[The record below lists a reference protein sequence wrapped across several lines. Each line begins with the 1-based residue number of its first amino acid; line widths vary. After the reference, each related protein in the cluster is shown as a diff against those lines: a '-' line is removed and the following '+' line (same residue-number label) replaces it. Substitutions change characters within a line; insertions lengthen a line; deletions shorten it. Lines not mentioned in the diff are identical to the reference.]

1 MSNYEVV
8 ERYLS
13 EQERLEDEAIE
24 RMNRAL
30 GESYYILEQK
40 IREEYSDV
48 LQSSSLIPSQRSK
61 LLMAELSDLM
71 PLISGGREEK
81 IKNGVADV
89 IGKGANNGSKLAQEL
104 LVSLSDDSYTPN
116 SATLPIEAI
125 ADLANNT
132 VKRLKNYDSEFQE
145 KASQILMIGTS
156 QGWGVQ
162 KTSSAL
168 KSQFGI
174 FKSQAE
180 RIVRTES
187 ISAMDAASV
196 KTYLANGVKYIQRV
210 ATEDD
215 RTCAYCLSRAGQ
227 IYPIGE
233 APAVIHPNDRCYNM
247 PWVPG
252 YQDDDLSTPE
262 GIAAYRIGLLLNTNS
277 IPSSV
282 ATSFESSI
290 NRNKPEPINL
300 FQAAENTAFYLTVS
314 TLQRYG
320 VVDPLP
326 KQDENNNSIQFIL
339 VAAFLAYKLSE
350 KQESPE
356 LENPPPDPNG
366 IIKHLLRNLG
376 VGAIIA
382 GVSIGAYYALVERY
396 RLNLV
401 DTASTVPDLA
411 DDSFD
416 VEDLGYSETIAKEVE
431 SWSEEEKKS
440 DPSSVK
446 WAKRHRETHTED
458 YIENE
463 SKGVVFFV
471 GGMGGQPTL
480 DSFGITKYISMQ
492 EEFDG
497 FVFYDTSNEDFNID
511 VGIDELRKQGQAEMA
526 TVVVGGQMFAQFL
539 RKAVVEGKNPTAIR
553 MAIQA
558 YKFHKK
564 HPDVP
569 INLLGYSGGGMAA
582 REAQILLKK
591 IGVES
596 KVVAIGSPSFG
607 IIRETDFE
615 EGDSVSLTGD
625 GDKISKIGNSSPIHN
640 KTVPGVS
647 SHRFD
652 FYAKSADFFPMLKKE
667 LRERNP
673 PSPSEPNVSTEK
685 EKSTDREADN
695 VSVKDL
701 EDLKN
706 IVDEL
711 DDPIINIDA
720 IAVSIEYYEEDV
732 KKLYLGK
739 IEPNPLPDT
748 PKALPMAKN
757 PIKVLDSHKNRI
769 IESVLKAYKK
779 ALLTPENLA
788 LPPSN
793 RVTKISKLE
802 DYIQSKI
809 IEKIAEVTD
818 EISNKYFVSD
828 KANYQ
833 RLLPSSRTIGSPIPP
848 SKKIIPLLLSA
859 ENKIE
864 LIKDLKEGLNDKVVK
879 ELVIELPILLKKN
892 HDAFPSLDEDVRNS
906 LQESLKKEMSISLI
920 KIIDDYAKQLKP
932 SLNLAPS
939 DFPEEEF
946 IESPITAQE
955 RYTRKVQEYRE
966 GARSSRLRMLA
977 ELEELNRTSLPA
989 LEKRNKE
996 LDIIDKY
1003 LESNN
1008 LDYSELKPPGTS
1020 KYQRM
1025 HGIRYDRLNIY
1036 GDGYYKKGS
1045 KSSNLLLLLIK
1056 SDIPISIIN
1065 NVSAIYITDQES
1077 SSKKYWSKVH
1087 GIPVKNVNAT
1097 SNLESGSI
1105 VLHKVRGARSALP
1118 DLTRQMGYIYA
1129 YKKWSDTKPPKESFF
1144 HKSAMLDGYTYSAI
1158 AKSGIDHDFAD
1169 SVRWFTLDPAYL
1181 KKWSPNRYESLVEM
1195 LGVDPLLKKKPKAKG
1210 VPTTEDGVKEEERIN
1225 VDFPAD
1231 DGKFRAILDNWMAR
1245 QNSLQTERTVLV
1257 NKIILIKDQKTKTIK
1272 YINIS
1277 TRFSALVDT
1286 FASDIIESQSSLR
1299 KAKILLAQIDLA
1311 YLQLESALKDI
1322 FNPLKPAYFTSS
1334 KSDIAAIREKIK
1346 KVQLLQ
1352 NEINVMDFRLSK
1364 LITKKAEYQVLVDEY
1379 ANQVKS
1385 IKIKEECEKWADRVD
1400 LLLRDI
1406 DRGSRDIV
1414 FPGYVRAISIL
1425 KNKVEA
1431 LRRSMPVPQEY
1442 FAQIVNKHLIDQSL
1456 NLEKEFKEI
1465 KQDAEIVLSRVNT
1478 IKTKLDSF
1486 PSNFSDL
1493 SEKDQILYK
1502 QRISV
1507 AIRQSKLPSRVQKY
1521 REMATEYYYYL
1532 FGQADKQ
1539 GVAVN
1544 DYIESMD
1551 SIKKSLGFN
1560 IGGRIDKI
1568 EKYLKD
1574 LELMT
1579 GQEAVNWVASF
1590 DMEGYTKVKGIDMN
1604 LEQAVQFRL
1613 YVTRVLMQKISAEI
1627 NQIEVYLKAPVTT
1640 SRQLTK
1646 KLEFFQQFWH
1656 SVFDFNEKDN
1666 KKVSLFQIVQYG
1678 DSILRDIEEW
1688 NKEFNEMSEMSK
1700 ELKDQQG
1707 AVYRRM
1713 HEAFKAEKDI
1723 YTTKIQ
1729 GLASDMIEE
1738 TKLQLE
1744 RYKKEV
1750 GYPTLDINGVAYKYS
1765 EVKSLLTSFDERKK
1779 SYTIKI
1785 KTVDTQYELTDES
1798 IKMEQQLNEIAEKAE
1813 KIKEQI
1819 RVVSDRIGELNL
1831 EIRHRIY
1838 LRERGVTK
1846 GTKIDYLESQLKSA
1860 QEKLQLL
1867 LDELQNVSRE
1877 YNSILS
1883 QWREQNEDSVSIV
1896 QWRSSGEE

>member
-13 EQERLEDEAIE
+13 EQEDLEDEAIE

-30 GESYYILEQK
+30 SESYYILEQK
-40 IREEYSDV
+40 MREEYSDV

-89 IGKGANNGSKLAQEL
+89 IGKGANSGSKLAQEL

-125 ADLANNT
+125 ADLANNA

-168 KSQFGI
+168 KSQLGI
-174 FKSQAE
+174 FKSRAE
-180 RIVRTES
+180 KIVRTES
-187 ISAMDAASV
+187 ISAMDAASI

-262 GIAAYRIGLLLNTNS
+262 GIAAYKIGLLLNTNS

-282 ATSFESSI
+282 ATSFEGSI

-300 FQAAENTAFYLTVS
+300 FQAAENAAFYLTIS

-326 KQDENNNSIQFIL
+326 KQDENNDSIYFIL

-366 IIKHLLRNLG
+366 TIKHLLRNLG

-396 RLNLV
+396 RSNLV
-401 DTASTVPDLA
+401 DTAFTVPDLA

-416 VEDLGYSETIAKEVE
+416 VEDLGYSETIANEVE
-431 SWSEEEKKS
+431 NWSEEEKKG
-440 DPSSVK
+440 DPSLVK

-526 TVVVGGQMFAQFL
+526 TVVVGGQMFAQLL

-596 KVVAIGSPSFG
+596 KVVAIASPSFG

-625 GDKISKIGNSSPIHN
+625 GDKTGTIGNSNPIHN
-640 KTVPGVS
+640 KIVPGVS

-652 FYAKSADFFPMLKKE
+652 SYVKSADFFPMLKKE

-673 PSPSEPNVSTEK
+673 PSPLEPNVSTEK
-685 EKSTDREADN
+685 EKSTDREAGT

-701 EDLKN
+701 EDLNN
-706 IVDEL
+706 IVNEL
-711 DDPIINIDA
+711 TDPIINIDA
-720 IAVSIEYYEEDV
+720 ITISIEYYEEDV
-732 KKLYLGK
+732 RKLYLGK
-739 IEPNPLPDT
+739 IKPSPLPDT
-748 PKALPMAKN
+748 QKALPMAKN

-779 ALLTPENLA
+779 ALLIPENLA

-809 IEKIAEVTD
+809 IEKIAEVTTK
-818 EISNKYFVSD
+818 ISNKY
-828 KANYQ
+828 
-833 RLLPSSRTIGSPIPP
+833 P
-848 SKKIIPLLLSA
+848 A
-859 ENKIE
+859 EDKIE

-892 HDAFPSLDEDVRNS
+892 RDAFPDEDVRNS

-955 RYTRKVQEYRE
+955 RYTRKVQGYRE
-966 GARSSRLRMLA
+966 DARSSRLRMLA

-996 LDIIDKY
+996 LDIIDEY

-1008 LDYSELKPPGTS
+1008 LDYPELKPPGTS

-1025 HGIRYDRLNIY
+1025 HGIRYDRLNVY

-1065 NVSAIYITDQES
+1065 SVSAIYITDQES

-1087 GIPVKNVNAT
+1087 GIPVKNINAT

-1129 YKKWSDTKPPKESFF
+1129 YKKWNDTKPPKESFF
-1144 HKSAMLDGYTYSAI
+1144 YKSAILDGYTYSTI

-1169 SVRWFTLDPAYL
+1169 SVRWFILDPAYL
-1181 KKWSPNRYESLVEM
+1181 KKWSPNRYESIVEI

-1225 VDFPAD
+1225 VDSPAD

-1245 QNSLQTERTVLV
+1245 QNSLQAERTVLA
-1257 NKIILIKDQKTKTIK
+1257 NKIISIRDQKTKTVK

-1277 TRFSALVDT
+1277 TRFSALVDA

-1334 KSDIAAIREKIK
+1334 KSDIAAIKGKIK

-1364 LITKKAEYQVLVDEY
+1364 LIAKKAEYQVLVDEY

-1400 LLLRDI
+1400 VLLRDI
-1406 DRGSRDIV
+1406 DRGSRDIA
-1414 FPGYVRAISIL
+1414 FPGYVRAISTL

-1442 FAQIVNKHLIDQSL
+1442 FAQTVSKHLIDQSL
-1456 NLEKEFKEI
+1456 SLEKEFKEI
-1465 KQDAEIVLSRVNT
+1465 KQNAEIVLSRVNT

-1507 AIRQSKLPSRVQKY
+1507 AVRQSKLPSRVQKY

-1539 GVAVN
+1539 GVVVN
-1544 DYIESMD
+1544 DFIESMD

-1590 DMEGYTKVKGIDMN
+1590 DMERYTKVKGTDMN

-1627 NQIEVYLKAPVTT
+1627 DQIEVYLKAPVTT
-1640 SRQLTK
+1640 SRELIK
-1646 KLEFFQQFWH
+1646 KLEFFQQFWY
-1656 SVFDFNEKDN
+1656 SVFDFNEKDSMTEVTSSP

-1688 NKEFNEMSEMSK
+1688 NKEFNEMSEMPK
-1700 ELKDQQG
+1700 ELKEQQG

-1713 HEAFKAEKDI
+1713 HEAFKTEKAI
-1723 YTTKIQ
+1723 YTAKIQ

-1750 GYPTLDINGVAYKYS
+1750 GYPTLDINGVAYRYS

-1785 KTVDTQYELTDES
+1785 KTVDTQYELTNES

-1819 RVVSDRIGELNL
+1819 KAVSDRIGELNL
-1831 EIRHRIY
+1831 EIKHKIY

-1867 LDELQNVSRE
+1867 LDESQNVSRE

-1896 QWRSSGEE
+1896 QWRSSGKE